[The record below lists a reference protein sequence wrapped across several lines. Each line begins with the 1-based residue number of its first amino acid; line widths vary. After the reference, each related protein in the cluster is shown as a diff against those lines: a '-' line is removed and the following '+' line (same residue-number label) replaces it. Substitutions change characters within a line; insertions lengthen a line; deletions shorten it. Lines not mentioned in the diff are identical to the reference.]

1 MNIKNQIRL
10 SVLISLIL
18 VVVIS
23 VSIIVSYQHM
33 QVLQR
38 QESLAADVVRGGYE
52 LTYLS
57 NDYLINAEPRARVQW
72 EERYT
77 SLQPILS
84 QLKSENADE
93 AQNLAI
99 IREYNEKTGVLF
111 REIPEP
117 KTLSAGSVLF
127 PTSYQQVTWSRIN
140 VQSQGMIYE
149 AWHLR
154 QLYNHDVSEARFW
167 NNILVL
173 VLMVLMLVI
182 IGVNYLLIS
191 RRLVRS
197 IREVNEGSEV
207 FATGNLDYRIPVKR
221 DDEIGGIA
229 HRLNLMA
236 EQIRA
241 VTASRDE
248 LDREIT
254 DRKRAEEALLE
265 SEEKY
270 REFFTTSRD
279 CVFITSPEGTWI
291 DFNDAAM
298 EMFGYDIREE
308 FAQMPVKDLY
318 FIDGERAAFTSLILQ
333 EGFVKEYPVRLK
345 RKDKTILNTLIT
357 AAPLRNPDD
366 SIKAFIGTIRDVTQQ
381 KRAEEQV
388 KTSETRYRRLFESAK
403 DGILILNRD
412 TGKIIDA
419 NPFIESL
426 LGYAP
431 QDLLG
436 KHLWDIGLFN
446 DQVLSKIAFED
457 LQKKEYLRY
466 EDLPLETL
474 GGQRIDVEFVSNV
487 YPVDATTTVI
497 QCSIRDISDRKR
509 TEVQREMLITQLEQK
524 NTELERFTYTVSHD
538 LKSPLITIQGFAGLL
553 EDDALNGDQ
562 LQMKKDIHRI
572 TAAADIMQTLLAD
585 LIELS
590 RVGKIINPL
599 QKIPF
604 GTIVNEAVDLLA
616 GPLAKRN
623 VTVDVASSLPVVNVD
638 HTRIREVMINLIENA
653 LKYLGDQ
660 TDPVI
665 RIGAD
670 MNGETMVFF
679 VQDNGIGID
688 SRYLE
693 RIFNLFERL
702 DASEQG
708 TGIGLTI
715 VRQIIEV
722 HGGKIWAESD
732 GAGKGTTFRFTLPG
746 PAEDGLR
753 GI

>member
-197 IREVNEGSEV
+197 IREVNEPSEV

-318 FIDGERAAFTSLILQ
+318 FIDGERGGIYFPDFT
-333 EGFVKEYPVRLK
+333 G
-345 RKDKTILNTLIT
+345 
-357 AAPLRNPDD
+357 
-366 SIKAFIGTIRDVTQQ
+366 
-381 KRAEEQV
+381 
-388 KTSETRYRRLFESAK
+388 
-403 DGILILNRD
+403 
-412 TGKIIDA
+412 
-419 NPFIESL
+419 
-426 LGYAP
+426 
-431 QDLLG
+431 
-436 KHLWDIGLFN
+436 
-446 DQVLSKIAFED
+446 
-457 LQKKEYLRY
+457 
-466 EDLPLETL
+466 
-474 GGQRIDVEFVSNV
+474 RI
-487 YPVDATTTVI
+487 
-497 QCSIRDISDRKR
+497 C
-509 TEVQREMLITQLEQK
+509 
-524 NTELERFTYTVSHD
+524 
-538 LKSPLITIQGFAGLL
+538 
-553 EDDALNGDQ
+553 
-562 LQMKKDIHRI
+562 
-572 TAAADIMQTLLAD
+572 
-585 LIELS
+585 
-590 RVGKIINPL
+590 
-599 QKIPF
+599 
-604 GTIVNEAVDLLA
+604 
-616 GPLAKRN
+616 
-623 VTVDVASSLPVVNVD
+623 
-638 HTRIREVMINLIENA
+638 
-653 LKYLGDQ
+653 
-660 TDPVI
+660 
-665 RIGAD
+665 
-670 MNGETMVFF
+670 
-679 VQDNGIGID
+679 
-688 SRYLE
+688 
-693 RIFNLFERL
+693 
-702 DASEQG
+702 
-708 TGIGLTI
+708 
-715 VRQIIEV
+715 
-722 HGGKIWAESD
+722 
-732 GAGKGTTFRFTLPG
+732 
-746 PAEDGLR
+746 
-753 GI
+753 